1 MHAVIRKTYFREKET
16 IKRGNLARLLKS
28 NKLTNGDLDTD
39 ILAKESTIARNKIV
53 LEHIVA
59 NRNMK
64 DWKDQILTEL
74 H

>member
-1 MHAVIRKTYFREKET
+1 MIRKTYFREKET
-16 IKRGNLARLLKS
+16 IKRGNLARLLKN
-28 NKLTNGDLDTD
+28 NKLTNADLDVD

-59 NRNMK
+59 DRNMK
-64 DWKDQILTEL
+64 DWKDQVLTEI